1 MINPMASDCHRV
13 PRWVIKL
20 HKRARCQ

>member
-20 HKRARCQ
+20 HKRARCR